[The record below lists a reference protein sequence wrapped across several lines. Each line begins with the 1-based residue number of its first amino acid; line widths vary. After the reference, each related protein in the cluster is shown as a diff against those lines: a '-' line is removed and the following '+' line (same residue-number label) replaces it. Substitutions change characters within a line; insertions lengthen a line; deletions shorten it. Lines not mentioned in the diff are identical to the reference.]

1 MKRKLVS
8 ALLVCALMFS
18 MLAGCGSSE
27 QTVDDAAT
35 EDAQTSADDQGNNDA
50 ESAVEGEVIEV
61 TFGRGTTSN
70 PKFPDGDTYED
81 NAYTRYVTEKLNVK
95 VVDAFEANGEDYD
108 RQVSLAIASGDL
120 PDIMRVGKDEL
131 DELVENDLLADL
143 SEVYEQ
149 YASDYIKD
157 VYDSYEGRALAAAT
171 YDGKLMALPGANVDG
186 APTMVWI
193 RQDWA
198 EKLNLTVDEDGDG
211 IITLDDVA
219 EIAKAFMENDPGN
232 SGNPVPMAFAPDLN
246 CADNSG
252 SFVIT
257 AITAAKGA
265 WPQQWLK
272 NDAGQ
277 VVYGTVAPEM
287 KDALTLLHTWFE
299 EGLIDEQYGTRTW
312 DDVSSAIVSE
322 QNGVLFGPWHI
333 PDWLLNNVHAMNKEA
348 QFTPYAIA
356 NEDGKVNAFHANPS
370 TPGFMVVR
378 KDFEHPEILVQLE
391 NIFYDEL
398 QTSKTLA
405 EDAPEVYEYIQNAVD
420 GSAKPWQVEVLS
432 ADSLLVDYDEYSKC
446 INGEMAVE
454 DLSRLESKAIVD
466 AVTAY
471 QTDPDTDDSNAWA
484 RYTSRMKGV
493 ALIKQL
499 TDNNAFN
506 WVTPLYPSTTP
517 TMKTTWANLYKLEN
531 ESVIGFVTGAKSLDE
546 FDQFV
551 NDWYAQGGEQVTSEV
566 TEYVN

>member
-1 MKRKLVS
+1 MKKKAVS
-8 ALLVCALMFS
+8 ILLVCAMAS
-18 MLAGCGSSE
+18 AMLAGCG
-27 QTVDDAAT
+27 D
-35 EDAQTSADDQGNNDA
+35 TSAEGGA
-50 ESAVEGEVIEV
+50 EEGAAKAGEPIAEGEILEV

-70 PKFPDGDTYED
+70 PKFPEGDTYED

-95 VVDAFEANGEDYD
+95 VVDAFEANGDDYN

-120 PDIMRVGKDEL
+120 PDIMRVGKDDL
-131 DELVENDLLADL
+131 DELVENDLVADL

-149 YASDYIKD
+149 YASDYIKGI
-157 VYDSYEGRALAAAT
+157 YDSYEGRALGAAT

-198 EKLNLTVDEDGDG
+198 DSLNLTVDEDGDG
-211 IITLDDVA
+211 CITLEDVA
-219 EIAKAFMENDPGN
+219 EIAKAFQENDPSG

-265 WPQQWLK
+265 YPQQWLK
-272 NDAGQ
+272 NDAGE

-287 KDALTLLHTWFE
+287 KEALTLLHEWFE

-312 DDVSSAIVSE
+312 DDVSAAIVSE

-348 QFTPYAIA
+348 QFTPYAVA
-356 NEDGKVNAFHANPS
+356 DESGKVNAFHANPS

-378 KDFEHPEILVQLE
+378 KGFEHPEVLVQLE

-398 QTSKTLA
+398 QTSKTLK
-405 EDAPEVYEYIQNAVD
+405 EDAPEVFEYIQNAVD

-432 ADSLLVDYDEYSKC
+432 AQSMLEDYEEYTKC
-446 INGEMAVE
+446 INGELAVE
-454 DLSRLESKAIVD
+454 DLSRLESKAIVE

-471 QTDPDTDDSNAWA
+471 QEDPETDDSNAWA
-484 RYTSRMKGV
+484 RYTSRLKGV
-493 ALIKQL
+493 ALIKKL
-499 TDNNAFN
+499 TDENAYN

-517 TMKTTWANLYKLEN
+517 TMKTAWANLYKLEN
-531 ESVIGFVTGAKSLDE
+531 EAVIGFVTGTRSLDE
-546 FDQFV
+546 FDKFV
-551 NDWYAQGGEQVTSEV
+551 EDWNAQGGSQVTAEV
-566 TEYVN
+566 AESTK